1 MESMNIG
8 KRIYQFEKWLVILL
22 LAGIFVITFMQV
34 VLRYIFNTGFA
45 WVPEMAVFAFIT
57 ATLVGT
63 STGTVSGVHVGVD
76 VLVKKFPVRTHK
88 FFMVFAHV
96 CGICLYAFTSY
107 VCFQFVMYFRE
118 MGQVSIVTE
127 IPIWTMIIYMPAA
140 FAFTAFHHLEKIWK
154 IFHEKEEKI
163 QGAIAGRE
171 A

>member
-1 MESMNIG
+1 MNIA

-22 LAGIFVITFMQV
+22 LAGIFGITFMQV
-34 VLRYIFNTGFA
+34 ILRYVFNTGFA
-45 WVPEMAVFAFIT
+45 WVPEIAVFAFIT
-57 ATLVGT
+57 ATLVGC

-76 VLVKKFPVRTHK
+76 VLVKKFPVRFYK

-107 VCFQFVMYFRE
+107 VCYLFVMYFRE

-127 IPIWTMIIYMPAA
+127 IPIWTMIIYMPVA
-140 FAFTAFHHLEKIWK
+140 FALTAFHHVEKIWN
-154 IFHEKEEKI
+154 IFHETGEEI
-163 QGAIAGRE
+163 PEAIAKRE